1 MQAEY
6 DVSGSMPAATGVSIA
21 IHVVFAL
28 LISSSIASSVTTYRS
43 SAVTVVLTPSK
54 QAPNVYHLASQHQ
67 IASMGEMQN
76 P

>member
-54 QAPNVYHLASQHQ
+54 QAPNELSL
-67 IASMGEMQN
+67 GEPTSN
-76 P
+76 REYGGDADP